1 MGTAATTKEYT
12 ISLPLDLARS
22 AESLAKRESRT
33 VEEVVQDAVL
43 AYSRQRSE
51 AFWAEIAEYAA
62 THNPMGYTEEDVPRL
77 IKEVRAEMAAEKE
90 ARKAG

>member
-1 MGTAATTKEYT
+1 MIT
-12 ISLPLDLARS
+12 LPAGLAMS
-22 AESLAKRESRT
+22 AESLAKREGRT
-33 VEEVVQDAVL
+33 VEELVEEAVL

-62 THNPMGYTEEDVPRL
+62 AHNPKGYTEEDIPRL
-77 IKEVRAEMAAEKE
+77 IKEVRAEMDAEKE